1 MKRLALLLWIL
12 TSISPA
18 FAAPGSPKA
27 QTEGQSPLIIWH
39 NLDHRVSTWLKSSWS
54 EALREN
60 RESRHARHSRKD
72 SGWPGSPSAGSPGF
86 NDQQDL
92 PLHVYENV
100 DFETAL
106 YPAEGDSANERPDAL
121 ILSNDL
127 IGLHQNF
134 MLSEVP
140 ASTLRGIKSRFVN
153 TVKSDGHSFGVPLFV
168 SDVLLL
174 FFNKRLVSKAIQDTD
189 HLAAMRSEDAQFTP
203 ITWPFAAPAY
213 FAPFL
218 LAQDAWPRD
227 ARPIRL
233 NTPEFVEALRSYQSL
248 ARSQV
253 IDPSCDASCAV
264 DSFLSEKAPYAIA
277 GLSFLQAARKA
288 LGKDLGVAPLPEVH
302 KVQLRPVY
310 GTYSLVFPLG
320 ALSGRKREGL
330 LRLARALASE
340 KAQRRLLRETMRLP
354 VNTAAFEGA
363 GHHVSAETKVAIHEM
378 RQAIPIPSKAEMT
391 AYWSALGKVLGMV
404 SDPTQSLEPANAGE
418 LAQRLYEGYQ
428 SRLKE
433 RR

>member
-1 MKRLALLLWIL
+1 MTVPSMKRLALLLWIL
-12 TSISPA
+12 TSISPLSA
-18 FAAPGSPKA
+18 LSGPPRAMSRDA
-27 QTEGQSPLIIWH
+27 TEARAPLIIWH
-39 NLDHRVSTWLKSSWS
+39 NLDHRVSSWVKSAWS
-54 EALREN
+54 EAEH
-60 RESRHARHSRKD
+60 ESRLGRHSRKGKD
-72 SGWPGSPSAGSPGF
+72 KQENPV
-86 NDQQDL
+86 Q
-92 PLHVYENV
+92 VYENV

-106 YPAEGDSANERPDAL
+106 YPAEGDATNERPDAL

-140 ASTLRGIKSRFVN
+140 GSALRGIKPRFIN
-153 TVKSDGHSFGVPLFV
+153 TVKSDGQAFGVPLFV

-174 FFNKRLVSKAIQDTD
+174 FYNKRMVSKPIQDTD

-218 LAQDAWPRD
+218 LARDAWPRD

-233 NTPEFVEALRSYQSL
+233 NTPEFVEALKSYQSM

-253 IDPSCDASCAV
+253 IDPSCDASC
-264 DSFLSEKAPYAIA
+264 SSETFLSEKAPYAIA

-302 KVQLRPVY
+302 KVPLRPVY

-320 ALSGRKREGL
+320 ALSGRKREAL
-330 LRLARALASE
+330 LRLARALSGE
-340 KAQRRLLRETMRLP
+340 KAQRRLLRETLRIP
-354 VNTAAFEGA
+354 VNATAFEGA
-363 GHHVSAETKVAIHEM
+363 GHHVSAETKVALHEM
-378 RQAIPIPSKAEMT
+378 REAIPIPSRAEMT
-391 AYWSALGKVLGMV
+391 AYWSTLGKMLGMI
-404 SDPTQSLEPANAGE
+404 SDPTQNLELANAGD
-418 LAQRLYEGYQ
+418 LAQRLYEGFQ